1 MCLCFDCQQGTQAPH
16 QGKQAPSSL
25 LGAEGEGRE
34 LVTQTSNRIRSL
46 RVKASLQARKREKN
60 GGFKEL
66 GVGGR
71 DDVIQVKA

>member
-1 MCLCFDCQQGTQAPH
+1 M
-16 QGKQAPSSL
+16 

-34 LVTQTSNRIRSL
+34 LVTHTSNRIRSL

-71 DDVIQVKA
+71 DDVIKVKA